1 MKAEEV
7 KPIVDY
13 LIEEYFENNGGI
25 EDYKEKEVEF
35 ECFGVISGKNIF
47 SLPDTTRVGFD
58 WVSGI
63 NSKGGKD
70 VGYEHFD
77 FKDGEKIT
85 NLQNYV
91 WEAIDRIL
99 KVPYYDERPREI
111 DPTLQ

>member
-1 MKAEEV
+1 MKAEEIR
-7 KPIVDY
+7 PIVEY

-25 EDYKEKEVEF
+25 EDYKEKEVA
-35 ECFGVISGKNIF
+35 VIILANE
-47 SLPDTTRVGFD
+47 D
-58 WVSGI
+58 WVIVKFEWHSGI
-63 NSKGGKD
+63 NIRNGIKFNFES
-70 VGYEHFD
+70 FT